1 MVHIRH
7 SLFSSANKHM
17 CRTGR
22 SDRAKDTQRKQKTN
36 NNMRPG
42 RSLNTTPPGLY
53 SWSLGGVRCN
63 CIYHYTTVVETKQR
77 RVIKTKYSAYIEG
90 QTNSLWRC
98 ILHVLSSGVA
108 IRMMSI
114 IITSAV
120 LRRQCRFY
128 KQLLCQAPSTLL
140 LIIVRPAL
148 HVYM

>member
-17 CRTGR
+17 CRMG
-22 SDRAKDTQRKQKTN
+22 SLDKAKATQRKQKT

-42 RSLNTTPPGLY
+42 RSLNHNSTAGLWEEPGVTVY
-53 SWSLGGVRCN
+53 
-63 CIYHYTTVVETKQR
+63 IHDTTVVETKQH

-108 IRMMSI
+108 IRMMLI

-120 LRRQCRFY
+120 LRQCRLY

-148 HVYM
+148 QVYM